1 MYHLHGT
8 TFGRELMGLRLRE
21 ADRLLRAPYGK
32 NSLPLP
38 ISEVAYICGFSS
50 QSHFSARYKEHFG
63 FTPNE
68 RRLNPSQD
76 TTDMPV

>member
-1 MYHLHGT
+1 M
-8 TFGRELMGLRLRE
+8 GRT
-21 ADRLLRAPYGK
+21 PY
-32 NSLPLP
+32 PLP

-68 RRLNPSQD
+68 RRLSPSD
-76 TTDMPV
+76 GTA